1 VASEGVGMTG
11 LGKSRWLERILSEF
25 PSDLSR
31 LWIAA
36 DPDVVLLDE
45 QILSVL
51 KERGFEVLPFDDS
64 VAFRAEYEAHYR
76 EAWDR
81 DEGGASKA
89 LVLHLRA
96 ANTDALPWDYLRSAR
111 IVGLSLANLF
121 PTLSYSVVRQVGAE
135 YHEALFEAQAR
146 HATQSLGETA
156 TKEFILTH
164 IFRIS
169 PHLLSRPEDFWHGL
183 LRLHY
188 GSASLPLTLA
198 EHIAQILGDKPAFN
212 HLPVAELFSSKAATL
227 RLVQD
232 AWYRYLERHGLKGNR
247 IGEPPSPDY
256 LPTTELPFDHPDIRV
271 IVDSMFL
278 DGTLH
283 PLAVQGL
290 PTGIAEWAKVGIVQD
305 PAAMHDLVRDGI
317 KTLVDTLP
325 TEDSSHRDWSA
336 FARRFGE
343 ILARFHALGTT
354 HAASLTGKIAE
365 LQAFSDQQLL
375 GWAKKHYAAL
385 PSLPV
390 ARAPVMVHHIP
401 RFLSM
406 RSQAGRAKVAVVV
419 MDGLAI
425 DQWVLIREWLA
436 AHAPKLA
443 FDEGTCFAWLPTL
456 TSVSRQALFSGLTP
470 RGFPDSL
477 ETTSQEPA
485 LWTRFWQDQGL
496 RSNEVFYRKGIKRAE
511 QLDELDAALV
521 SPQHKAVGIVVDMV
535 DEIVH
540 GAVLGK
546 RGVANQ
552 ITTWCESGFVARLF
566 DLLLAKGYQV
576 YLTADHGNVEAVGI
590 GRPNQGVMA
599 ETRGERVRVYRSDTL
614 LAESAATCTGS
625 ITLDIAGLPA
635 NFMPLF
641 AGGRTAFVPQGE
653 QLVVHG
659 GISVEEMIVPFV
671 QVSHS

>member
-1 VASEGVGMTG
+1 MS
-11 LGKSRWLERILSEF
+11 LWLERILSEF
-25 PSDLSR
+25 PSDLSH

-36 DPDVVLLDE
+36 DPDIVLLDE

-64 VAFRAEYEAHYR
+64 VDFRAEYEANYR

-81 DEGGASKA
+81 GEEGASRA
-89 LVLHLRA
+89 LVLHLRSA
-96 ANTDALPWDYLRSAR
+96 DTDSLPWDYLRSAR
-111 IVGLSLANLF
+111 IVRLSLANLF

-135 YHEALFEAQAR
+135 YHEALFEAQAK
-146 HATQSLGETA
+146 HATQPMGETT

-164 IFRIS
+164 IFKIS

-188 GSASLPLTLA
+188 SSASLPLTLA
-198 EHIAQILGDKPAFN
+198 EYIAQTLVDKPVFN
-212 HLPVAELFSSKAATL
+212 NLPIAELFSSKAATL

-232 AWYRYLERHGLKGNR
+232 AWYRYLEQHGLKGSR
-247 IGEPPSPDY
+247 IGEPPPPDY
-256 LPTTELPFDHPDIRV
+256 LPTIELPFDHPDIRV

-290 PTGIAEWAKVGIVQD
+290 PIGIAEWARVGVVQD

-317 KTLVDTLP
+317 KTLTDTMP

-336 FARRFGE
+336 FARRLGE
-343 ILARFHALGTT
+343 ILARFHALGAA
-354 HAASLTGKIAE
+354 HAESLVGKISG
-365 LQAFSDQQLL
+365 LQALTDQQLL

-390 ARAPVMVHHIP
+390 ARAPVMVHHVP

-406 RSQAGRAKVAVVV
+406 RSQADKAKVALVV

-425 DQWVLIREWLA
+425 DQWILIREWLA
-436 AHAPKLA
+436 THAPKLA

-470 RGFPDSL
+470 RSFADSV

-496 RSNEVFYRKGIKRAE
+496 KTNEVFYRKGLKRVE
-511 QLDELDAALV
+511 QLDELDATLV
-521 SPQHKAVGIVVDMV
+521 DTHLKAVGIVVDMV

-552 ITTWCESGFVARLF
+552 ISTWCESGFVARLF
-566 DLLLAKGYQV
+566 GLLLEKGYQI
-576 YLTADHGNVEAVGI
+576 YLTADHGNVDAVGV

-599 ETRGERVRVYRSDTL
+599 ETRGERVRVYRSEAL
-614 LAESAATCTGS
+614 LAESAATCTGA
-625 ITLDIAGLPA
+625 ITMNVAGLPA

-653 QLVVHG
+653 KLVVHG

-671 QVSHS
+671 QISYT

>member
-1 VASEGVGMTG
+1 MS
-11 LGKSRWLERILSEF
+11 LWLERILSEF

-36 DPDVVLLDE
+36 DPDIVLLDE

-64 VAFRAEYEAHYR
+64 VAFRADYEMNYR
-76 EAWDR
+76 EPWDR
-81 DEGGASKA
+81 GMEGASKA
-89 LVLHLRA
+89 LILHLRSA
-96 ANTDALPWDYLRSAR
+96 DTGGLPWDYLSASR
-111 IVGLSLANLF
+111 IVRLSLANLF
-121 PTLSYSVVRQVGAE
+121 PKLSYSVVRQVGAE
-135 YHEALFEAQAR
+135 CHEALFEAQAK
-146 HATQSLGETA
+146 HATQSLGEAA

-169 PHLLSRPEDFWHGL
+169 PHLLTRPEDFWHGL

-188 GSASLPLTLA
+188 NGASLPMAFA
-198 EHIAQILGDKPAFN
+198 EHIAHILGDKPAFMN
-212 HLPVAELFSSKAATL
+212 LPVAELFASKAATL
-227 RLVQD
+227 RVVQD
-232 AWYRYLERHGLKGNR
+232 AWYCYLERQGLKGHR

-256 LPTTELPFDHPDIRV
+256 LPSTDLPFDHPDIRV

-283 PLAVQGL
+283 PLAVTGT
-290 PTGIAEWAKVGIVQD
+290 PSGIAEWAKVGIIQD
-305 PAAMHDLVRDGI
+305 PSAMRDLVRDGI
-317 KTLVDTLP
+317 KALADSVP
-325 TEDSSHRDWSA
+325 TEDSTHRDWSA

-343 ILARFHALGTT
+343 VIARFHALGVS
-354 HAASLTGKIAE
+354 HAESLSDKLAE
-365 LQAFSDQQLL
+365 LQTNSDRQLVA
-375 GWAKKHYAAL
+375 WTAKHYGAL

-390 ARAPVMVHHIP
+390 AKAPVMVHHIP

-406 RSQAGRAKVAVVV
+406 RRQADKPKVALVV

-425 DQWVLIREWLA
+425 DQWILIREWLA
-436 AHAPKLA
+436 IHAPKLVTN
-443 FDEGTCFAWLPTL
+443 EGTCFAWLPTL
-456 TSVSRQALFSGLTP
+456 TSVSRQAIFSGMIP
-470 RGFPDSL
+470 RAFADSV
-477 ETTSQEPA
+477 ETTSQEPS

-496 RSNEVFYRKGIKRAE
+496 RANEVFYRKGIKRIE
-511 QLDELDAALV
+511 HLDELDGALDG
-521 SPQHKAVGIVVDMV
+521 SPAKAVGLVVDMV

-552 ITTWCESGFVARLF
+552 IATWCESGFVARLF
-566 DLLLAKGYQV
+566 DLLLSKGYQV

-599 ETRGERVRVYRSDTL
+599 ETRGERVRVYRSEAL
-614 LAESAATCTGS
+614 LTESAANCAGA
-625 ITLDIAGLPA
+625 IAMIVPGLPA

-641 AGGRTAFVPQGE
+641 AGGRTAFVPPGE

-659 GISVEEMIVPFV
+659 GLSVEEMIVPFV
-671 QVSHS
+671 EISQTQ

>member
-1 VASEGVGMTG
+1 MS
-11 LGKSRWLERILSEF
+11 LWLERILSEF
-25 PSDLSR
+25 PSDLSH

-36 DPDVVLLDE
+36 DPDIVLLDE

-64 VAFRAEYEAHYR
+64 VDFRAEYEANYR

-81 DEGGASKA
+81 GEEGASKA
-89 LVLHLRA
+89 LVLHLRSA
-96 ANTDALPWDYLRSAR
+96 DTDSLPWDYLRSAR
-111 IVGLSLANLF
+111 IVRLSLANLF

-135 YHEALFEAQAR
+135 YHEALFEAQAK
-146 HATQSLGETA
+146 HATQPMGETT

-164 IFRIS
+164 IFKIS

-188 GSASLPLTLA
+188 SSASLPPTLA
-198 EHIAQILGDKPAFN
+198 EYIAQTLVDKPAFN
-212 HLPVAELFSSKAATL
+212 NLPIAELFSSKAATL

-232 AWYRYLERHGLKGNR
+232 AWYRYLEQHGLKGSR
-247 IGEPPSPDY
+247 IGEPIPPDY
-256 LPTTELPFDHPDIRV
+256 LPTIELPFDHPDIRV

-290 PTGIAEWAKVGIVQD
+290 PTGIAEWARVGVVQD

-317 KTLVDTLP
+317 KTLTDTMP

-336 FARRFGE
+336 FARRLGE
-343 ILARFHALGTT
+343 ILARFHALGAA
-354 HAASLTGKIAE
+354 HAESLVGKISG
-365 LQAFSDQQLL
+365 LQALTDQQLL

-390 ARAPVMVHHIP
+390 ARAPVMVHHVP

-406 RSQAGRAKVAVVV
+406 RSQADKAKVALVV

-425 DQWVLIREWLA
+425 DQWILIREWLA
-436 AHAPKLA
+436 THTPKLA

-470 RGFPDSL
+470 RSFADSV

-496 RSNEVFYRKGIKRAE
+496 KTNEVFYRKGLKRVE
-511 QLDELDAALV
+511 QLDELDATLV
-521 SPQHKAVGIVVDMV
+521 DTHLKAVGIVVDMV

-552 ITTWCESGFVARLF
+552 ISTWCESGFVARLF
-566 DLLLAKGYQV
+566 GLLLEKGYQI
-576 YLTADHGNVEAVGI
+576 YLTADHGNVDAVGV

-599 ETRGERVRVYRSDTL
+599 ETRGERVRVYRSEAL
-614 LAESAATCTGS
+614 LAESAATCTGA
-625 ITLDIAGLPA
+625 ITMNVAGLPA

-653 QLVVHG
+653 KLVVHG

-671 QVSHS
+671 QISYT